1 MNGCKRPWSNSGM
14 RPSPGPTR
22 GCDLRPHEGQR
33 LLPPAGQALDRP
45 VPDDRRRE
53 TPPEHRGGL
62 YAKVQP
68 RLRLLA
74 ETDERHDTPSGPAV
88 KKLCEGAWRLFG
100 QSEYERL
107 AQITVSPLYN
117 FRKSVPCTPKRRHFA
132 KTRPRQIP
140 DRGECRK
147 PAPTGAPDIS
157 ASVPSTRGLGREKGR
172 LSCERGR

>member
-1 MNGCKRPWSNSGM
+1 MKVSGYS
-14 RPSPGPTR
+14 RQQG
-22 GCDLRPHEGQR
+22 

-88 KKLCEGAWRLFG
+88 KKLCERAWRLFG

-117 FRKSVPCTPKRRHFA
+117 FRKSVPYTPKRRHFA

-140 DRGECRK
+140 DRGM
-147 PAPTGAPDIS
+147 PQTGPNGRPGYIRIGT
-157 ASVPSTRGLGREKGR
+157 VHPGTRAGKGR

>member
-1 MNGCKRPWSNSGM
+1 MNGCKRPWSDSGM

-88 KKLCEGAWRLFG
+88 KKLCERAWRLFG

-107 AQITVSPLYN
+107 AQITVSLLYITSAN
-117 FRKSVPCTPKRRHFA
+117 PSRARLSGVTSQR
-132 KTRPRQIP
+132 P
-140 DRGECRK
+140 DRGRS
-147 PAPTGAPDIS
+147 PDRGMPQTGPNGRPGYIRIGT
-157 ASVPSTRGLGREKGR
+157 VHPGTRAGKRAFIM
-172 LSCERGR
+172 